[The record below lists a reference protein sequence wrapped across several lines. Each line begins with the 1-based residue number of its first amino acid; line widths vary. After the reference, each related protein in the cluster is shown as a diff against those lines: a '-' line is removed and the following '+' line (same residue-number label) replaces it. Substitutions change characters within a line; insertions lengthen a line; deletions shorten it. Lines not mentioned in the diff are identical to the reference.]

1 MELVLW
7 ISIEIENRL
16 KEDLLLLGV
25 ELSSELEADWLE
37 VEAAMVVCWS
47 VTVDSTTNVVE

>member
-16 KEDLLLLGV
+16 KEDLLLLGF